1 VTVVRA
7 LDYAVRNAHQTHWET
22 PAMSHVP
29 STPDDARAAGLTEH
43 GVARMSRVLQREI
56 ANKRVPGA
64 VAMVGRGGRV
74 GYFQAHGRLTP
85 EGEAPMS
92 LDSLFR
98 IYSMTKP
105 IVSVAVMMLVEE
117 GRLLISDPIS
127 KYLPEFSEMKVGVE
141 EDGKPFRLE
150 PAHRPI
156 TIQDLLRHTSGL
168 TYGFVSTGEVAKRYQ
183 DAKLGHPKID
193 NVEVCKRL
201 GALPLLHQPGTRWSY
216 SQSTDVL
223 GRLLEVAHGK
233 PLGAVLEE
241 VILKPL
247 GMKDT
252 IFEVP
257 EAKLARLAK
266 PLPNDPD
273 TGAPVMMTPT
283 QKDSG
288 GGGLYGTVGDYG
300 RFCQMLANGG
310 SLDGTRILSRK
321 MLEFATS
328 DHLTDDMKIDQ
339 NLGLLPPGHGF
350 GLGFAVRRATGLAT
364 FPGSTGAYHWSGIA
378 GTTFW
383 IDPKEDLWAVLML
396 QAPAQREYYRLL
408 FRNIVYSALA

>member
-1 VTVVRA
+1 MSLA
-7 LDYAVRNAHQTHWET
+7 
-22 PAMSHVP
+22 PA
-29 STPDDARAAGLTEH
+29 TPDDARAAGLTEA
-43 GVARMSRVLQREI
+43 GTARISRVLAREI

-74 GYFQAHGRLTP
+74 GYFQAHGKLTP
-85 EGEAPMS
+85 EGDAPMTLGS
-92 LDSLFR
+92 YFR

-105 IVSVAVMMLVEE
+105 IVSIAVMMLVEE
-117 GRLLISDPIS
+117 GRLLISDPIA
-127 KYLPEFSEMKVGVE
+127 KYIPELGDLKVGVE
-141 EDGKPFRLE
+141 ENGKPFRLE
-150 PAHRPI
+150 PLVRPI

-168 TYGFVSTGEVAKRYQ
+168 TYGFVATPGEVANRYQ
-183 DAKLGHPKID
+183 AAKLGHPKKD
-193 NVEVCKRL
+193 NAEVMKQL
-201 GALPLLHQPGTRWSY
+201 GELPLLHQPGTRWSY

-223 GRLLEVAHGK
+223 GRLLEVVHGK
-233 PLGAVLEE
+233 SLGAVLAE

-247 GMKDT
+247 GMT
-252 IFEVP
+252 ETMFELP
-257 EAKLARLAK
+257 ETKLAHLAK

-273 TGAPVMMTPT
+273 TGAPVLMTPT
-283 QKDSG
+283 QKESG

-328 DHLTDDMKIDQ
+328 DHLTSDMGIDQ

-350 GLGFAVRRATGLAT
+350 GLGFAVRRATGMAS
-364 FPGSTGAYHWSGIA
+364 FPGSVGAYHWSGIA

-408 FRNIVYSALA
+408 FRNIVYAALA

>member
-1 VTVVRA
+1 MS
-7 LDYAVRNAHQTHWET
+7 LT
-22 PAMSHVP
+22 PT
-29 STPDDARAAGLTEH
+29 TPDDARAAGLTEA
-43 GVARMSRVLQREI
+43 GAARISRVIAREI

-64 VAMVGRGGRV
+64 VAMIGRGGRV
-74 GYFQAHGRLTP
+74 GYFQAHGKLTP
-85 EGEAPMS
+85 EGDAPMT

-105 IVSVAVMMLVEE
+105 IVSIAVLMLVEE

-127 KYLPEFSEMKVGVE
+127 KYLPELGKLQVGVE
-141 EDGKPFRLE
+141 ADGKPFRLE
-150 PAHRPI
+150 PLTRPI

-183 DAKLGHPKID
+183 EAKLGHPKKD
-193 NVEVCKRL
+193 NVEVIKQL
-201 GALPLLHQPGTRWSY
+201 GELPLLHQPGTHWSY

-223 GRLLEVAHGK
+223 GRLLEVVHGK
-233 PLGAVLEE
+233 SLSAVLDE
-241 VILKPL
+241 VILGPL
-247 GMKDT
+247 GMTDT
-252 IFEVP
+252 SFAVP
-257 EAKLARLAK
+257 EGTLSKLAK

-288 GGGLYGTVGDYG
+288 GGGLYGSVGDYG

-310 SLDGTRILSRK
+310 SLGNTRILSRK

-328 DHLTDDMKIDQ
+328 DHLTEDMKIDSA
-339 NLGLLPPGHGF
+339 LGLLPPGHGF
-350 GLGFAVRRATGLAT
+350 GLGFAVRRATGLAS

-408 FRNIVYSALA
+408 FRNIVYAALA

>member
-1 VTVVRA
+1 MTLA
-7 LDYAVRNAHQTHWET
+7 PT
-22 PAMSHVP
+22 
-29 STPDDARAAGLTEH
+29 TPDDARAAGLTEA
-43 GVARMSRVLQREI
+43 GAARISRVISREI

-64 VAMVGRGGRV
+64 VAMIGRGGRV
-74 GYFQAHGRLTP
+74 GYFQAHGKLTP
-85 EGEAPMS
+85 EGDAPMA

-105 IVSVAVMMLVEE
+105 IVSIAVMMLVEE
-117 GRLLISDPIS
+117 GRLLISDPIA
-127 KYLPEFSEMKVGVE
+127 KYLPELGNLKVGVE

-150 PAHRPI
+150 PLVRPI
-156 TIQDLLRHTSGL
+156 TIQDLLRHTSGF
-168 TYGFVSTGEVAKRYQ
+168 TYGFVSTGEVARRHQ
-183 DAKLGHPKID
+183 EARLGHPKKD
-193 NVEVCKRL
+193 NVEVCKQL
-201 GALPLLHQPGTRWSY
+201 GELPLLHQPGTHWSY

-223 GRLLEVAHGK
+223 GRLLEVVHGK
-233 PLGAVLEE
+233 SLGAVLDE
-241 VILKPL
+241 VILGPL
-247 GMKDT
+247 GMT
-252 IFEVP
+252 ETTFVVP
-257 EAKLARLAK
+257 EAKLSRLAK

-283 QKDSG
+283 QKESG

-310 SLDGTRILSRK
+310 SLGATRILSRK

-328 DHLTDDMKIDQ
+328 DHLTDDMVIDS

-350 GLGFAVRRATGLAT
+350 GLGFAVRRATGLAS
-364 FPGSTGAYHWSGIA
+364 FPGSAGAYHWSGIA

-408 FRNIVYSALA
+408 FRNIVYAALA

>member
-1 VTVVRA
+1 MS
-7 LDYAVRNAHQTHWET
+7 LT
-22 PAMSHVP
+22 PT
-29 STPDDARAAGLTEH
+29 TPDDARAAGLTEA
-43 GVARMSRVLQREI
+43 GAARISRVLAREI

-74 GYFQAHGRLTP
+74 GYFQAHGKLTP
-85 EGEAPMS
+85 EGDAPMT

-105 IVSVAVMMLVEE
+105 IVSIAVMMLVEE
-117 GRLLISDPIS
+117 GRLLISDPIA
-127 KYLPEFSEMKVGVE
+127 KYLPEFADMKVGVE
-141 EDGKPFRLE
+141 ENGKPFRLE
-150 PAHRPI
+150 PLVRPI
-156 TIQDLLRHTSGL
+156 SIQDLLRHTSGL

-183 DAKLGHPKID
+183 EAKLGHPKKD
-193 NVEVCKRL
+193 NVEVCRQM
-201 GALPLLHQPGTRWSY
+201 GALPLLHQPGTHWSY

-223 GRLLEVAHGK
+223 GRLLEVVHGK
-233 PLGAVLEE
+233 SLAAILDE
-241 VILKPL
+241 VILGPL
-247 GMKDT
+247 GMT
-252 IFEVP
+252 ETTFEVP
-257 EAKLARLAK
+257 EAKLSRLAK

-310 SLDGTRILSRK
+310 SLGNTRILSRK

-328 DHLTDDMKIDQ
+328 DHLTEDMKIDSA
-339 NLGLLPPGHGF
+339 LGLLPPGHGF
-350 GLGFAVRRATGLAT
+350 GLGFAVRRATGLAS
-364 FPGSTGAYHWSGIA
+364 FPGSAGAYHWSGIA

-408 FRNIVYSALA
+408 FRNIVYAALA

>member
-1 VTVVRA
+1 MS
-7 LDYAVRNAHQTHWET
+7 LT
-22 PAMSHVP
+22 PT
-29 STPDDARAAGLTEH
+29 TPDDARAAGLTEA
-43 GVARMSRVLQREI
+43 GAARISRVIAREI

-64 VAMVGRGGRV
+64 VAMIGRGGRV
-74 GYFQAHGRLTP
+74 GYFQAHGKLTP
-85 EGEAPMS
+85 EGDAPMT

-105 IVSVAVMMLVEE
+105 IVSIAVLMLVEE

-127 KYLPEFSEMKVGVE
+127 KYLPELGKLQVGVE
-141 EDGKPFRLE
+141 ADGKPFRLE
-150 PAHRPI
+150 PLTRPI

-183 DAKLGHPKID
+183 EAKLGHPKKD
-193 NVEVCKRL
+193 NVEVIKQL
-201 GALPLLHQPGTRWSY
+201 GELPLLHQPGTHWSY

-223 GRLLEVAHGK
+223 GRLLEVVHGK
-233 PLGAVLEE
+233 SLSAVLDE
-241 VILKPL
+241 VILGPL
-247 GMKDT
+247 GMTDT
-252 IFEVP
+252 SFAVP
-257 EAKLARLAK
+257 EGKLSKLAK

-288 GGGLYGTVGDYG
+288 GGGLYGSVGDYG

-310 SLDGTRILSRK
+310 SLGNTRILSRK

-328 DHLTDDMKIDQ
+328 DHLTENMKIDSA
-339 NLGLLPPGHGF
+339 LGLLPPGHGF
-350 GLGFAVRRATGLAT
+350 GLGFAVRRATGLAS

-408 FRNIVYSALA
+408 FRNIVYAALA

>member
-1 VTVVRA
+1 MS
-7 LDYAVRNAHQTHWET
+7 LT
-22 PAMSHVP
+22 PT
-29 STPDDARAAGLTEH
+29 TPDDARAAGLTEA
-43 GVARMSRVLQREI
+43 GAARISRVIAREI

-64 VAMVGRGGRV
+64 VAMIGRGGRV
-74 GYFQAHGRLTP
+74 GYFQAHGKLTP
-85 EGEAPMS
+85 EGDAPMT

-105 IVSVAVMMLVEE
+105 IVSIAVLMLVEE

-127 KYLPEFSEMKVGVE
+127 KYLPELGKLQVGVE
-141 EDGKPFRLE
+141 ADGKPFRLE
-150 PAHRPI
+150 PLTRPI

-183 DAKLGHPKID
+183 EAKLGHPKKD
-193 NVEVCKRL
+193 NVEVIKQL
-201 GALPLLHQPGTRWSY
+201 GELPLLHQPGTHWSY

-223 GRLLEVAHGK
+223 GRLLEVVHGK
-233 PLGAVLEE
+233 SLSAVLDE
-241 VILKPL
+241 VILGPL
-247 GMKDT
+247 GMTDT
-252 IFEVP
+252 SFAVP
-257 EAKLARLAK
+257 EGKLSKLAK

-288 GGGLYGTVGDYG
+288 GGGLYGSVGDYG

-310 SLDGTRILSRK
+310 SLGNTRILSRK

-328 DHLTDDMKIDQ
+328 DHLTEDMKIDSA
-339 NLGLLPPGHGF
+339 LGLLPPGHGF
-350 GLGFAVRRATGLAT
+350 GLGFAVRRATGLAS

-408 FRNIVYSALA
+408 FRNIVYAALA

>member
-1 VTVVRA
+1 MS
-7 LDYAVRNAHQTHWET
+7 LT
-22 PAMSHVP
+22 PT
-29 STPDDARAAGLTEH
+29 TPDDARAAGLTEA
-43 GVARMSRVLQREI
+43 GAARISRVLAREI

-74 GYFQAHGRLTP
+74 GYFQAHGKRTP
-85 EGEAPMS
+85 EGDAPMT

-105 IVSVAVMMLVEE
+105 IVSIAVMMLVEE
-117 GRLLISDPIS
+117 GRLLISDPIA
-127 KYLPEFSEMKVGVE
+127 KYLPEFADMKVGVE
-141 EDGKPFRLE
+141 ENGKPFRLE
-150 PAHRPI
+150 PLVRPI
-156 TIQDLLRHTSGL
+156 SIQDLLRHTSGL

-183 DAKLGHPKID
+183 EAKLGHPKKD
-193 NVEVCKRL
+193 NVEVCRQM
-201 GALPLLHQPGTRWSY
+201 GALPLLHQPGTHWSY

-223 GRLLEVAHGK
+223 GRLLEVVHGK
-233 PLGAVLEE
+233 SLAAILDE
-241 VILKPL
+241 VILGPL
-247 GMKDT
+247 GMT
-252 IFEVP
+252 ETTFEVP
-257 EAKLARLAK
+257 EAKLSRLAK

-310 SLDGTRILSRK
+310 SLGNTRILSRK

-328 DHLTDDMKIDQ
+328 DHLTEDMKIDSA
-339 NLGLLPPGHGF
+339 LGLLPPGHGF
-350 GLGFAVRRATGLAT
+350 GLGFAVRRATGLAS
-364 FPGSTGAYHWSGIA
+364 FPGSAGAYHWSGIA

-408 FRNIVYSALA
+408 FRNIVYAALA